1 MQHEIHQIKSFRI
14 TAPHTLEIIFE
25 DNLYKTINFLPIL
38 NGEMYGPLK
47 DPAYFNKVIL
57 DAEINTL
64 VWPNGADFDPT
75 LLYNWE
81 HHITELTQRSKKWE
95 PQII

>member
-25 DNLYKTINFLPIL
+25 DNLYKTINFSPIL
-38 NGEMYGPLK
+38 TGEMYGPLK
-47 DPAYFNKVIL
+47 DPGYFNKVIL
-57 DAEINTL
+57 DTEINTL

-75 LLYNWE
+75 LLHNWE
-81 HHITELTQRSKKWE
+81 QHIIELTQRSKKWE
-95 PQII
+95 T